1 MKKIKII
8 LSVISVFVFAFLAT
22 GIVIKETSYAAEVS
36 IDKPIKMVFSEFNK
50 HENFKSWIPEI
61 KSYEVVNENFGK
73 TGSVY
78 NIIVENQNQEI
89 KMIQRILAYVPNEK
103 VTFYFDAENMLKK
116 DDYVFT
122 EKNGITTI
130 SLNSSCNSK
139 TYIMSCMLP
148 YFKGKLERQ
157 SQVYLDNF
165 KEFLE
170 AQKPL
175 ENRF

>member
-1 MKKIKII
+1 MKTVKII
-8 LSVISVFVFAFLAT
+8 ISIISVLTIAFLGT
-22 GIVIKETSYAAEVS
+22 GIVIKETTYAAEVT
-36 IDKPIKMVFSEFNK
+36 IDKPISLVFEEFNK
-50 HENFKSWIPEI
+50 HENSKNWIPEI
-61 KSYEVVNENFGK
+61 KSFETVNENFGK

-78 NIIVENQNQEI
+78 NIIIENQGQEI
-89 KMIQRILAYVPNEK
+89 KMSQRILAYVPNEK

-122 EKNGITTI
+122 EKDRVTTI
-130 SLNSSCNSK
+130 TLNASCNSK

-148 YFKGKLERQ
+148 YFKGKLENQ

-170 AQKPL
+170 Q
-175 ENRF
+175 